1 MLLKNIPLIFEQDA
15 WIKDYVSK
23 NKHIIVQNINS
34 QLNNFFFLD
43 LTALPTKPI
52 NYREVFVKW
61 LIIVNR
67 QRLSSGMELLCNYE
81 VIKACPLWSVF
92 PIPFKRATLEN
103 IGTTINKAPTK
114 PVGSIGS
121 KSPIKGIKSSRT
133 RSINKSSKTK

>member
-1 MLLKNIPLIFEQDA
+1 MLLKNIPVLFDQDT

-23 NKHIIVQNINS
+23 NKHIIVQSINA
-34 QLNNFFFLD
+34 QLNNFFFID
-43 LTALPTKPI
+43 LTALPTKPV

-92 PIPFKRATLEN
+92 PMPFKRATIES
-103 IGTTINKAPTK
+103 IGNTINKAPSK
-114 PVGSIGS
+114 PSGSIGS
-121 KSPIKGIKSSRT
+121 KPTIKGIKSSRT